1 MKKYLRVLALVLSVC
16 FTSCDKDDDQG
27 VTIVLGCT
35 DENAENYNAN
45 ATDDNGTCTYS
56 VSFLLDGQ
64 WNIDLLEYE
73 SEVDLSQIDPSILP
87 EEFQTIWPLIVA
99 GLGDIVNIEGEAE
112 DAGGIEIIR
121 LNNTYNQ
128 ILIFETEPSEIQIPL
143 VGSQEIPSI
152 PIDINSS
159 GTWILNDNEEIIIF
173 TDQETNTEQ
182 NFEILTLTEDMA
194 RFKGNLNVPLDLE
207 GFFSIDVDLD
217 LDLQLSR
224 VN

>member
-1 MKKYLRVLALVLSVC
+1 MKKYLGVLMLVISIC
-16 FTSCDKDDDQG
+16 FISCDKDDDQG
-27 VTIVLGCT
+27 VNIILGCT
-35 DENAENYNAN
+35 DENAQNFNVN
-45 ATDDNGTCTYS
+45 ATDDNGTCSYS

-73 SEVDLSQIDPSILP
+73 SEVDLSQIDPSLLP
-87 EEFQTIWPLIVA
+87 EQLQTIWPLIVTN
-99 GLGDIVNIEGEAE
+99 LGDIVNIEGEAV

-121 LNNTYNQ
+121 LNSTYNQ
-128 ILIFETEPSEIQIPL
+128 ILIFETEPSEIQIPI

-159 GTWILNDNEEIIIF
+159 GTWILIENEEIIIF
-173 TDQETNTEQ
+173 TDEETNSVQ
-182 NFEILTLTEDMA
+182 NFEILTLTEDIA
-194 RFKGNLNVPLDLE
+194 RFKGNLNVPLNLD